1 MASARMTFGTAMD
14 TVSNAAVAI
23 STTINAGIKGV
34 DMLDNFVSKAKLEQE
49 KRYKAELLDLDYK
62 IAEEIGMERTARQA
76 KIKEFVKMNPESA
89 DDYQKN
95 YNEVLALLRQQ

>member
-1 MASARMTFGTAMD
+1 MASARMTFGTALD

-34 DMLDNFVSKAKLEQE
+34 DMLDAFVSKAKQEQE

-62 IAEEIGMERTARQA
+62 IAEEIGMERTLRQ
-76 KIKEFVKMNPESA
+76 KKVKEFVAQNPDSA
-89 DDYQKN
+89 ADYQKN
-95 YNEVLALLRQQ
+95 YDEVLTLLKQK